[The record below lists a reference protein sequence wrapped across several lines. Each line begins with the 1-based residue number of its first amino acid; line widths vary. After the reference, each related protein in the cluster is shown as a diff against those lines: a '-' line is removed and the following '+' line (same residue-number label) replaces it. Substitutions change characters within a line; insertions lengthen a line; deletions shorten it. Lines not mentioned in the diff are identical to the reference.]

1 MRRLSYL
8 VRIDKQP
15 DTDWGA
21 TVPDLPGCV
30 ATAKTL
36 DAVVRRIQGAI
47 ELHLRG
53 MAEDGLTAP
62 RPRPRVVRPTQTAK
76 QVVVY
81 ASIEVAA

>member
-1 MRRLSYL
+1 MSKLSYL

-15 DTDWGA
+15 DSDWGA
-21 TVPDLPGCV
+21 TVLDLPGCV

-53 MAEDGLTAP
+53 MAEDGLTPP
-62 RPRPRVVRPTQTAK
+62 RPRPRAVRPTKTAK